1 MKMIGNSDVVYMDK
15 FSQNTAM
22 LPHLWIV
29 CMASTQPL
37 PAWAFTTDTVVR
49 SLKGL
54 HLALYGR
61 SLPTPRLDHL
71 RVSFQNKA
79 LTFFKNKTNSIT
91 EFMEV

>member
-1 MKMIGNSDVVYMDK
+1 MRC
-15 FSQNTAM
+15 A
-22 LPHLWIV
+22 WI
-29 CMASTQPL
+29 SFLGTQPCSLIYELSAWL
-37 PAWAFTTDTVVR
+37 PLSRGRLEPLQQTLVH

-79 LTFFKNKTNSIT
+79 LTFFKDKTNSIT
-91 EFMEV
+91 EFMEA